1 MGQYPYG
8 IKNMLKTSNL
18 KQMGN
23 IHSGIGKMSKIN

>member
-18 KQMGN
+18 KQFGN
-23 IHSGIGKMSKIN
+23 IHCGIGKID